1 MTKLYALF
9 AVLCS
14 VSFASGA
21 PALWVETSGT
31 MILSNRTEGATK
43 EIVLTGVRN
52 ETVSAQLALR
62 SDASAAQPFVFEW
75 TAVKGPDGRE
85 IPKDKVVLFR
95 AADIEVT
102 HGSSDNKCKDPL
114 RDRPLGMFPDAL
126 VPLYTR
132 DGANVANAIQPEKG
146 RTIAFW
152 VDIFIPAGTP
162 TGKYVGSIALKADA
176 TRLTI
181 PVNLTVANVEIPADA
196 TIPALYNLRTHPHVS
211 KNLEGYVSE
220 VMEHRLQPSNAHYRE
235 LDPAAMDRY
244 NPNGKG
250 FVGVVFGGTATPD
263 GKNEQQ
269 TAEQLKKI
277 AAHLKEKKLFDRT
290 YLLLKDEPKAADIP
304 GATAVAKLI
313 LREAPEWKG
322 KLGETL
328 SSQEN
333 GELFQMLDQV
343 VRPLAL
349 YGAWG
354 SKKLMGRL
362 EWDKLRSEGKQLW
375 FYVSNNQG
383 TPYPTFDVN
392 TPNVAFEPR
401 IVTWMWWYEKAC
413 GQLYWD
419 LMYIPEWK
427 LNRKFPPGDGELL
440 YPGDLSLPGAPSW
453 ALIKDIKG
461 PVISRRMKLLRNG
474 IQEWEMLRMAEKKF
488 GYDKVSPI
496 VAKVYDHMGGK
507 YEPGRPMWSYN
518 ESDWDHAR
526 AELIRLLES
535 K

>member
-1 MTKLYALF
+1 M
-9 AVLCS
+9 
-14 VSFASGA
+14 
-21 PALWVETSGT
+21 
-31 MILSNRTEGATK
+31 
-43 EIVLTGVRN
+43 
-52 ETVSAQLALR
+52 
-62 SDASAAQPFVFEW
+62 
-75 TAVKGPDGRE
+75 
-85 IPKDKVVLFR
+85 
-95 AADIEVT
+95 
-102 HGSSDNKCKDPL
+102 
-114 RDRPLGMFPDAL
+114 
-126 VPLYTR
+126 
-132 DGANVANAIQPEKG
+132 
-146 RTIAFW
+146 
-152 VDIFIPAGTP
+152 
-162 TGKYVGSIALKADA
+162 
-176 TRLTI
+176 
-181 PVNLTVANVEIPADA
+181 
-196 TIPALYNLRTHPHVS
+196 
-211 KNLEGYVSE
+211 
-220 VMEHRLQPSNAHYRE
+220 
-235 LDPAAMDRY
+235 
-244 NPNGKG
+244 
-250 FVGVVFGGTATPD
+250 
-263 GKNEQQ
+263 
-269 TAEQLKKI
+269 
-277 AAHLKEKKLFDRT
+277 
-290 YLLLKDEPKAADIP
+290 LKDEPKAADSP